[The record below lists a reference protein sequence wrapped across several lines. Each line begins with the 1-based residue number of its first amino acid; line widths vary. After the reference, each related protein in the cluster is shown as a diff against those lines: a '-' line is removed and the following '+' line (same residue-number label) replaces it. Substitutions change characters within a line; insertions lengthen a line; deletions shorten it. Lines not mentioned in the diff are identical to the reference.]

1 MIAIVRQK
9 DLKRLSKVEAV
20 NLRDAKQL
28 AQLWSVTAKQ
38 SFFVVDIIGFAE
50 DGTWTVPK

>member
-1 MIAIVRQK
+1 MIVIVRQK
-9 DLKRLSKVEAV
+9 DLKRLPKVEAV

-28 AQLWSVTAKQ
+28 AQLWSEKQ
-38 SFFVVDIIGFAE
+38 PFFVVDIIGFAE